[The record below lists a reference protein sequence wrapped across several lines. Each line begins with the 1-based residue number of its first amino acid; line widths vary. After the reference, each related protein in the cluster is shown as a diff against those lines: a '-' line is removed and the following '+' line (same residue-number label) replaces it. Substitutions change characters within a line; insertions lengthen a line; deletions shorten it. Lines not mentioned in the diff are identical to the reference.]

1 MVIEL
6 KAEIIQPKVV
16 KAKNMG
22 EAFAAFMQDFID
34 TILQYAK
41 EFLEK
46 ETNQITGNLMK
57 SGRSEFDRAAME
69 GIVIFGAPYAAFVEF
84 GTKPHAP
91 PLGAPLAHR
100 TLSRG
105 KRKGQI
111 IITEVPHPEKQP
123 LDFWAWRLKER
134 NGVHAWDNG
143 KYRGVHTSLGWHV
156 WKTIRDFGTQPHPYL
171 RPAID
176 KARGEMSK
184 LAKKH
189 KIIF

>member
-6 KAEIIQPKVV
+6 KAEIIQPKAI
-16 KAKNMG
+16 KAEDIE
-22 EAFAAFMQDFID
+22 EAFANFMQDFID
-34 TILQYAK
+34 KILMYAK

-69 GIVIFGAPYAAFVEF
+69 GIVIFGAPYAAFIEF

-100 TLSRG
+100 KLTRG
-105 KRKGQI
+105 KRRGQL
-111 IITEVPHPEKQP
+111 IITETPDPDRQP

-134 NGVHAWDNG
+134 DGVHAWDNG
-143 KYRGVHTSLGWHV
+143 KYRGVHTALGWHV
-156 WKTIRDFGTQPHPYL
+156 WKKIRDFGTNPHPYL

-176 KARGEMSK
+176 KARGEIGK
-184 LAKKH
+184 LAEKH
-189 KIIF
+189 KIEF